1 MTPERWAEIEEL
13 FHRALECEAN
23 ARERMLEAGAADA
36 ELRREVEALLSSHEK
51 ASARLRL
58 AVRGEVGAMG
68 ESAAGAAASSD
79 STAPMVEANL
89 TAYAQHQVA
98 ERYDVQSE
106 VGRGGMGVVYK
117 AHDRL
122 TGELVALKFLNPD
135 IALEESAVERFKDEL
150 RLARRIT
157 HKNVCRT
164 HEFLLFGQTA
174 VIVMEYVEG
183 DSLRQILRLFH
194 GVSLRCGR
202 EWTKQICEALGEA
215 HAQGIVHRDL
225 KPENVLITR
234 DGRAKVMDFGIARC
248 LKNVATDVGIVS
260 GTPGYMSPE
269 QAEGKPTDAR
279 SDIYSRRADR
289 L

>member
-23 ARERMLEAGAADA
+23 ARERMLEEAGAADA

-68 ESAAGAAASSD
+68 ESAAGAAACSD
-79 STAPMVEANL
+79 STAPTVEANL

-106 VGRGGMGVVYK
+106 VARGGMGDLYK

-135 IALEESAVERFKDEL
+135 IALEE
-150 RLARRIT
+150 
-157 HKNVCRT
+157 N
-164 HEFLLFGQTA
+164 
-174 VIVMEYVEG
+174 
-183 DSLRQILRLFH
+183 
-194 GVSLRCGR
+194 
-202 EWTKQICEALGEA
+202 
-215 HAQGIVHRDL
+215 
-225 KPENVLITR
+225 
-234 DGRAKVMDFGIARC
+234 
-248 LKNVATDVGIVS
+248 
-260 GTPGYMSPE
+260 
-269 QAEGKPTDAR
+269 
-279 SDIYSRRADR
+279 SR
-289 L
+289 